1 MRINRKKLLIAMLE
15 ADLNQKQLAELV
27 GVSRATINNISCG
40 RSCSNKTA
48 YNVAKALNM
57 KIDDLTE

>member
-15 ADLNQKQLAELV
+15 ANLNQKQLAELV

-40 RSCSNKTA
+40 RSCSSKTA

-57 KIDDLTE
+57 KIDDLAE

>member
-1 MRINRKKLLIAMLE
+1 MLE
-15 ADLNQKQLAELV
+15 ANLNQKQLAELV

-40 RSCSNKTA
+40 RSCSSKTA

-57 KIDDLTE
+57 KIDDLAE